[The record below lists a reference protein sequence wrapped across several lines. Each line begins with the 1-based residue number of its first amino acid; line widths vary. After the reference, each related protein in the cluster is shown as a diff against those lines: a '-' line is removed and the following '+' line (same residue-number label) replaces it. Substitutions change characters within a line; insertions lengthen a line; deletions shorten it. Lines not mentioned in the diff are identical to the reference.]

1 MNSQIHIS
9 SCDLNGILSLLED
22 SKMLSSNIA
31 ALEEELVR
39 ANVVDKEAIPK
50 QVVTM
55 NSTVV
60 FKFVGENKVY
70 IKKLVYP
77 VDIENYDDISILA
90 PVGSALIG
98 MSKGQTLNW
107 LMPNKTIKTIKVINV
122 IK

>member
-1 MNSQIHIS
+1 MNTQIHIS
-9 SCDLNGILSLLED
+9 NSDLEGILSLLED
-22 SKMLSSNIA
+22 SKMLTVNIA

-39 ANVVDKEAIPK
+39 AQVMDQTKIPRE
-50 QVVTM
+50 VVTM

-77 VDIENYDDISILA
+77 VDIENYDDLSILA